1 MLFELL
7 RELIKKVSTAVE
19 FIVVL
24 LCSIII
30 VVLLCQCSDT
40 FTLTKV

>member
-1 MLFELL
+1 MSFELL

-24 LCSIII
+24 
-30 VVLLCQCSDT
+30 CQCSDT
-40 FTLTKV
+40 FTLTKI